1 MIALI
6 AGGALVG
13 GFIAVCG
20 GIAAYFGIDPV
31 IVRLLWVLFAFC
43 GGAGVLAY
51 IIAAFIM
58 PLEV

>member
-1 MIALI
+1 MVKKLFRSKNDKVLL
-6 AGGALVG
+6 G
-13 GFIAVCG
+13 VCG
-20 GIAAYFGIDPV
+20 GIATYFGIDPV

-51 IIAAFIM
+51 IIAAFVM

>member
-1 MIALI
+1 MTKRLFRLKNDKVLF
-6 AGGALVG
+6 G
-13 GFIAVCG
+13 VCS
-20 GIAAYFGIDPV
+20 GIATYFGIDPV

-51 IIAAFIM
+51 IVAAIIM